1 MMDLKKV
8 KELLLKDKSRYL
20 IIFLGVIG
28 ITLIF
33 ASNFSK
39 GKLKENKKVD
49 KDFSMTDTFE
59 YKKQLE
65 ENLKNIISEI
75 SGVGKTQVLVTLE
88 SSMQN
93 VYATEQKKNKE
104 AVEDKNENERSKK
117 QESNEIETKYI
128 TIKDS
133 DGTEKALS
141 VMQIQPTVK
150 GVVVICSG
158 GDNIDVKNK
167 VIETVKTA
175 LNITSKRVFVT
186 K

>member
-1 MMDLKKV
+1 MDLKKV

-33 ASNFSK
+33 TSNFSK
-39 GKLKENKKVD
+39 GKLKENKKTD
-49 KDFSMTDTFE
+49 KDLSIVDTYE

-75 SGVGKTQVLVTLE
+75 SGVGKTQVLVILE

-104 AVEDKNENERSKK
+104 ALEDKNENERSKK

-128 TIKDS
+128 TIRDS

-141 VMQIQPTVK
+141 VMQIQPTIK
-150 GVVVICSG
+150 GVVVVCTG
-158 GDNIDVKNK
+158 GDNIEVKNK
-167 VIETVKTA
+167 VIEAVKTA

>member
-1 MMDLKKV
+1 MDLKKV
-8 KELLLKDKSRYL
+8 KELLLKDKSRYF

-39 GKLKENKKVD
+39 GKLKENKKTD
-49 KDFSMTDTFE
+49 KDLSIVDTYE

-104 AVEDKNENERSKK
+104 ALEDKNENERSKK

-128 TIKDS
+128 TIRDS

-141 VMQIQPTVK
+141 VMQIQPTIK
-150 GVVVICSG
+150 GVVVVCTG

-167 VIETVKTA
+167 VIEAVKTA

>member
-1 MMDLKKV
+1 MDLEKV
-8 KELLLKDKSRYL
+8 KEWLLKDKSRYL
-20 IIFLGVIG
+20 IIFLGAIG
-28 ITLIF
+28 IVLIF
-33 ASNFSK
+33 TSNFSK
-39 GKLKENKKVD
+39 GKLKENKKID
-49 KDFSMTDTFE
+49 KDFSMTDTYE

-75 SGVGKTQVLVTLE
+75 SGVGKAQVLVTLE
-88 SSMQN
+88 NSMQN
-93 VYATEQKKNKE
+93 VYAMEQKKNKE

-117 QESNEIETKYI
+117 QESNEVETRYI

-167 VIETVKTA
+167 VVETVKTA

>member
-1 MMDLKKV
+1 MDLKKI
-8 KELLLKDKSRYL
+8 KEILSKDKVKYV

-28 ITLIF
+28 IILIF
-33 ASNFSK
+33 TSNFSK
-39 GKLKENKKVD
+39 GKLKENKKND
-49 KDFSMTDTFE
+49 KEFSTSDTYE
-59 YKKQLE
+59 YKEQLE

-75 SGVGKTQVLVTLE
+75 SGVGNVKVLVTLE

-104 AVEDKNENERSKK
+104 AVEDRNENERRKK
-117 QESNEIETKYI
+117 QESDEIETKYI

-141 VMQIQPTVK
+141 VMQIQPIVK